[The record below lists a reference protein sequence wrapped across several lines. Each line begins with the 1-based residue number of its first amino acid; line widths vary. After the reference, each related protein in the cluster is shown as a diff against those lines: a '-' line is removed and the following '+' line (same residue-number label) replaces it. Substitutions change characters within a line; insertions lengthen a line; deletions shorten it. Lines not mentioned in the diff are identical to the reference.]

1 MRSIILTIL
10 IVLAAVFAVQNMDS
24 VELKF
29 IIWSVKTVSALAI
42 IIALILGMLIGALFV
57 LPAVMR
63 NKRVV
68 KQSKKQISE
77 LETAINQQK
86 PPTQVTTDFTD
97 KPTI

>member
-86 PPTQVTTDFTD
+86 PPTQVTTNFTD